1 MKLSLIIVGIDHIK
15 KQKEIAVDGQKK
27 IRKFLG

>member
-1 MKLSLIIVGIDHIK
+1 MKLNLIIDGINHIK

-27 IRKFLG
+27 IAKF